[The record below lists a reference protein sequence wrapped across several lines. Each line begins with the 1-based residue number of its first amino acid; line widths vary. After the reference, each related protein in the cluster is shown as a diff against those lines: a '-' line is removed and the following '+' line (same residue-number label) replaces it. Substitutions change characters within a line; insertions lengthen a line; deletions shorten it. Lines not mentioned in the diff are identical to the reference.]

1 MVVDHGLTI
10 GVCVFLLPTQI
21 NQHAKWVRRKC
32 DEIRSEQLAVGT
44 SAGQNADR
52 EHEGDERQREKGWQ
66 KGLQEERNE
75 GGRKA
80 KWEEGRKTRLL
91 QGIRNIVLD
100 MCIAKAAT
108 TTQPIIQCATCWRCS
123 ATSLA
128 HCMLLEI

>member
-1 MVVDHGLTI
+1 MGED
-10 GVCVFLLPTQI
+10 
-21 NQHAKWVRRKC
+21 
-32 DEIRSEQLAVGT
+32 
-44 SAGQNADR
+44 ADR
-52 EHEGDERQREKGWQ
+52 DRTAREK
-66 KGLQEERNE
+66 KGESLAEGTEEEKKE
-75 GGRKA
+75 GGGKG
-80 KWEEGRKTRLL
+80 KWEEGRETRLL